1 MKKILIVIVTILV
14 LTTGCSN
21 VLNLKNASVDT
32 IVDKTI
38 NSKYKLD
45 NHINRGFK
53 YYLPRELA
61 VIKQD
66 EQNEIIKYDEYD
78 LYLYVDLISYYNK
91 KDVNYEKNDNI
102 YYSRVLLKDEK
113 KGLVNIDVT
122 SDEVYIKVTYNYATI
137 ETKINNEDINN
148 VISNI
153 MIILSSITYNDDVIE
168 NILASNSH
176 LGKDEVVDVFDNK
189 KNDNTYLDI
198 EETEYTGNEEEDYD
212 PDVIN

>member
-14 LTTGCSN
+14 FTTGCSN
-21 VLNLKNASVDT
+21 VLNLKSANVDT

-66 EQNEIIKYDEYD
+66 EQNEVIKYNDYD

-91 KDVNYEKNDNI
+91 KEVNYEKNNDI

-113 KGLVNIDVT
+113 KGLLNIDAT
-122 SDEVYIKVTYNYATI
+122 SDEVYIKATYNYATI
-137 ETKINNEDINN
+137 EAKINNDDINN

-153 MIILSSITYNDDVIE
+153 MIILSTITYNDDVIE

-189 KNDNTYLDI
+189 KNDNTYLDV

>member
-53 YYLPRELA
+53 YYLPRELS

-66 EQNEIIKYDEYD
+66 EQNEIIKYDGYD
-78 LYLYVDLISYYNK
+78 FYLYVDLISYYNK
-91 KDVNYEKNDNI
+91 KDVNYEKNDDI

-113 KGLVNIDVT
+113 KGLVNIDAT

-137 ETKINNEDINN
+137 ETKINNDDINN

>member
-14 LTTGCSN
+14 FTTGCSN
-21 VLNLKNASVDT
+21 VLNLKSANVDT

-66 EQNEIIKYDEYD
+66 EQNEVIKYNDYD

-91 KDVNYEKNDNI
+91 KEVNYEKNNDI

-113 KGLVNIDVT
+113 KGLVNIDAT
-122 SDEVYIKVTYNYATI
+122 SDEVYIKATYNYATI
-137 ETKINNEDINN
+137 EAKINNDDINN

-189 KNDNTYLDI
+189 KNDNTYLDV

>member
-78 LYLYVDLISYYNK
+78 FYLYVDLISYYNK

-137 ETKINNEDINN
+137 ETKINNDDINN

-153 MIILSSITYNDDVIE
+153 MIILSSITYNDNVIE

>member
-78 LYLYVDLISYYNK
+78 FYLYVDLISYYNK
-91 KDVNYEKNDNI
+91 KDVNYEKNDDI

-122 SDEVYIKVTYNYATI
+122 SDEDYIKVTYNYATI
-137 ETKINNEDINN
+137 ETKINNDDINN

>member
-14 LTTGCSN
+14 FTTGCSN
-21 VLNLKNASVDT
+21 VLNLKSANVDT

-61 VIKQD
+61 VMKQD
-66 EQNEIIKYDEYD
+66 EQNEVIKYNDYD

-91 KDVNYEKNDNI
+91 KEVNYEKNNDI

-113 KGLVNIDVT
+113 KGIVNIDAT
-122 SDEVYIKVTYNYATI
+122 SDEVYIKATFNYATI
-137 ETKINNEDINN
+137 EAKINPDDINN

-153 MIILSSITYNDDVIE
+153 MIILSSITYNDNVIE
-168 NILASNSH
+168 SILASNSH

-189 KNDNTYLDI
+189 KNDNTYLDV

>member
-21 VLNLKNASVDT
+21 VLNSKNASVDT

-78 LYLYVDLISYYNK
+78 FYLYVDLISYYNK
-91 KDVNYEKNDNI
+91 KDVNYEKNDDI

-113 KGLVNIDVT
+113 KGLVNIDAT

-137 ETKINNEDINN
+137 ETKINNDDINN

>member
-78 LYLYVDLISYYNK
+78 FYLYVDLISYYNK
-91 KDVNYEKNDNI
+91 KDVNYEKNDDI

-113 KGLVNIDVT
+113 KGLVNIAAT

-137 ETKINNEDINN
+137 ETKINNDDINN

-153 MIILSSITYNDDVIE
+153 MIILSSITYNDNVIE

>member
-66 EQNEIIKYDEYD
+66 EQNEIIKYDEF
-78 LYLYVDLISYYNK
+78 LLICRFN
-91 KDVNYEKNDNI
+91 
-102 YYSRVLLKDEK
+102 
-113 KGLVNIDVT
+113 
-122 SDEVYIKVTYNYATI
+122 
-137 ETKINNEDINN
+137 
-148 VISNI
+148 
-153 MIILSSITYNDDVIE
+153 
-168 NILASNSH
+168 
-176 LGKDEVVDVFDNK
+176 
-189 KNDNTYLDI
+189 
-198 EETEYTGNEEEDYD
+198 
-212 PDVIN
+212 